1 MMDSEQDIDWV
12 AYFKYRV
19 QPTEVHN
26 ELMEKVTYYYQEN
39 EKFMKYKNRAAGK
52 RARKALLEIFHL
64 VRARR
69 AEIQDTVN
77 KFEYGEW
84 R

>member
-1 MMDSEQDIDWV
+1 MYSDENIDWV
-12 AYFKYRV
+12 EYFKYRV
-19 QPTEVHN
+19 QPTEVHQEILN
-26 ELMEKVTYYYQEN
+26 KMQIYYQEN
-39 EKFMKYKNRAAGK
+39 EKFMKHKNRAAGK
-52 RARKALLEIFHL
+52 RARKALLELFHL

-69 AEIQDTVN
+69 AEIQETVN